1 MSDRKLEVRLTAVE
15 LGEVKSLVEE
25 RCIDGSYYGNRQQ
38 YRNRLER
45 ILLAV
50 NNALAV
56 ARQAGEREGR

>member
-15 LGEVKSLVEE
+15 LSEVKSLVEE
-25 RCIDGSYYGNRQQ
+25 RCIDGSYYGNRQH

-50 NNALAV
+50 NNALAKER
-56 ARQAGEREGR
+56 AR